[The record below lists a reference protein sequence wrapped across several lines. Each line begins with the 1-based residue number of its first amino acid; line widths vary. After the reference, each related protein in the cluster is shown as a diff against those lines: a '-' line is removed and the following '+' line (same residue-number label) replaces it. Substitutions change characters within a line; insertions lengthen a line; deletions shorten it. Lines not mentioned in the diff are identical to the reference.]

1 MAKKAAIR
9 LKTHTEMPKPR
20 SNAPFTRAAVIGA
33 GIMGAGIA
41 AHLASCLP
49 DNGEFNVTL
58 LDKFPETA
66 SKAVEKQRK
75 GSQSVDKMQRKP
87 WEGNFLDPAFSKR
100 IECGTTDDD
109 IEQIAD
115 ADFIQEAVFEDLAI
129 KVEVW
134 SNLIRN
140 CKDGAYIVSNTSSI
154 PYKTIYDALP
164 QDVKDLATKKNVTL
178 GLVHWFNPP
187 RFNPLVE
194 IYLPPETD
202 QRKKKIL
209 FDFVRKNLGKSPE
222 ACRDNPGF
230 IGNHYGVPVLK
241 FALDFMVEH
250 GMQVE
255 DVDAV
260 LGRNVG
266 FYGVLKLVDMVG
278 ADIAASVI
286 KSLRERLPD
295 THPFQTDSKDIP
307 FILDMIAKKRTGG
320 KSPDEEGFYRYIDDP
335 EKPRKKKK
343 QVIDLA
349 TFEYRDAIDRVEL
362 ESTKAGRRGLRD
374 VVESNDIGGKLAWYV
389 LSKAIV
395 YAAGVVQDIAQDIN
409 QLDRTMRSGFD
420 WKRGPFQMIDAF
432 AKDDEL
438 GIDYIIRRFSA
449 ENIPVPQ
456 LLLDMTQKTENGKI
470 VSQPFYRE
478 ENGVSQYLDFNG
490 NYIDIEKEEGVL
502 DLEDIKAVQKPI
514 DGNDYASL
522 WDLGDGVLCAE
533 LHGMANSLSPT
544 TMDILNSA
552 ADMIEDGQKGF
563 KSLVIYSP
571 KSNFAIGANLGLVS
585 LMANLGNHE
594 NKEKIDDALYVGQM
608 TLERLK
614 YAKFPVIAA
623 VRGMALGGGCEVMLH
638 SDRVVAHAEIKPG
651 LVEAGVGL
659 EPAWGGQAE
668 MLERHIGE
676 AKTKKAMESA
686 SIKALTKI
694 STGYV
699 APSAFVA
706 RRDLFLRPNDKI
718 VMNSDLLLAEA
729 KAEAIAMTPDY
740 QPPKPI
746 RYRLG
751 GGQTQA
757 LMRSSIDSK
766 YRQQRAT
773 WQDIIALDGIVRTL
787 SGGRT
792 DFSRTVSRHKILEL
806 ERQGFMN
813 SVSTYQT
820 RGGRIRHTLNTS
832 KPLREDALLAS
843 VSPTALRSLIRTDY
857 LVKPRPEGNPY
868 IKTNNTDTPQA
879 ANNAIDYKAMKG
891 QDVVNYL
898 LDRIANDHWTA
909 PAPSDRLRDI
919 YNKVSADTRS
929 YMQGQIKGLSAFALS
944 GKSVVLSAAFS
955 FLAQKT
961 QQSEKILKSSAS
973 DDDKAVHA
981 ARIENYKHY
990 KKEVEALRVLMG

>member
-1 MAKKAAIR
+1 MAQKAAIR
-9 LKTHTEMPKPR
+9 LTTHIERPKPR
-20 SNAPFTRAAVIGA
+20 SSSPFTRAVVIGA

-41 AHLASCLP
+41 SHLASCLP
-49 DNGEFNVTL
+49 DNDEFNVTL
-58 LDKFPETA
+58 LDKFPNTA
-66 SKAVEKQRK
+66 TNAVEKQRK
-75 GSQSVDKMQRKP
+75 GSQSVDKLQRKP
-87 WEGNFLDPAFSKR
+87 WEGNLLDPAFSKR
-100 IECGTTDDD
+100 IECGTTGDD
-109 IEQIAD
+109 IAQIAD
-115 ADFIQEAVFEDLAI
+115 ADFIQEAVFEKLDI

-134 SNLIRN
+134 SDLIRN

-154 PYKTIYDALP
+154 PFKTIYEALP
-164 QDVKDLATKKNVTL
+164 QDIKDLAKKKNVTL

-187 RFNPLVE
+187 RFNRLVE

-202 QRKKKIL
+202 PRKKKVL
-209 FDFVRKNLGKSPE
+209 FDFVRKNLGKEPE

-241 FALDFMVEH
+241 FALDFMIEH
-250 GMQVE
+250 GMKAE

-286 KSLRERLPD
+286 QSLRERLPAD
-295 THPFQTDSKDIP
+295 HPFQKDSKDIP

-320 KSPDEEGFYRYIDDP
+320 KSPDEEGWYRFIDDP

-349 TFEYRDAIDRVEL
+349 TGEYRDAIAKVEL
-362 ESTKAGRRGLRD
+362 DSAKAGRRGLRE
-374 VVESNDIGGKLAWYV
+374 VVESKDIGGELAWYV
-389 LSKAIV
+389 LSKAII

-438 GIDYIIRRFSA
+438 GIDYIIRRFNA

-456 LLLDMTQKTENGKI
+456 LLLDMTQKTEDGKTF
-470 VSQPFYRE
+470 SQPFYRE
-478 ENGVSQYLDFNG
+478 ENGVSQYLDFKG
-490 NYIDIEKEEGVL
+490 AYVDIAKEEDVL
-502 DLEDIKAVQKPI
+502 DLEDVKATQKPI

-552 ADMIEDGQKGF
+552 ADIIEGGQKGF

-585 LMANLGNHE
+585 LMANLGNRE
-594 NKEKIDDALYVGQM
+594 NKEKIDDALYTGQM

-614 YAKFPVIAA
+614 YAKFPVVSAA
-623 VRGMALGGGCEVMLH
+623 GGLALGGGCEILLH
-638 SDRVVAHAEIKPG
+638 SDRVVTHSELKPG

-668 MLERHIGE
+668 MLERYLE
-676 AKTKKAMESA
+676 QAKSRKSMESA
-686 SIKALTKI
+686 TVKAFTKI

-706 RRDLFLRPNDKI
+706 RRDLYLRSGDKVI
-718 VMNSDLLLAEA
+718 MNPDLVLAEA
-729 KAEAIAMTPDY
+729 KAEAMAMAADY
-740 QPPKPI
+740 QPPEPVTF
-746 RYRLG
+746 RLG
-751 GGQTQA
+751 GGQTQVMLRGA
-757 LMRSSIDSK
+757 LKSK
-766 YRQQRAT
+766 YDQQRAT
-773 WQDIIALDGIVRTL
+773 WHDVNALDGIIRTL

-792 DFSRTVSRHKILEL
+792 DFSKTVTRHDILAL
-806 ERQGFMN
+806 ERDGFMK
-813 SVSTYQT
+813 SVSTRQT
-820 RGGRIRHTLNTS
+820 LRRIRHTLNTG
-832 KPLREDALLAS
+832 KPLREEPLLARISYDALL
-843 VSPTALRSLIRTDY
+843 SLIRADY
-857 LVKPRPEGNPY
+857 VIKQRPKGNPY
-868 IKTNNTDTPQA
+868 VKTDGPDTPQA
-879 ANNAIDYKAMKG
+879 ANTAIDYKAMKG
-891 QDVVNYL
+891 QDVVDYL
-898 LDRIANDHWTA
+898 HDRIAQDTWMA
-909 PAPSDRLRDI
+909 PAPSEKLRDI
-919 YNKVSADTRS
+919 YNKVSIDRRNVLQAR
-929 YMQGQIKGLSAFALS
+929 IKGLSAFAPS
-944 GKSVVLSAAFS
+944 GKTVVLSAAFS
-955 FLAQKT
+955 FLSQKE
-961 QQSEKILKSSAS
+961 QQSEKILRSNAS
-973 DDDKAVHA
+973 EEDKAVHA
-981 ARIENYKHY
+981 ARIKNYKHY
-990 KKEVEALRVLMG
+990 KNEVKALQILVG